1 MVITCYAQEIAPV
14 ATAHRTARSTHD
26 ASRSGSA
33 RQMRSHSAIG
43 FRPAGRVPERSH
55 TRAITPRDGQ
65 HKYSG
70 LPASVGSAQQ
80 LQNSSSKEESRPQLS
95 QCGTPHRYECHKRS
109 LFCRR
114 SRRCDVFEPPS
125 GSKSVRSAAGPG
137 ARRRAGLLVALR
149 SRAIR
154 PSSSSCHA
162 SSRPTAR
169 SDSQQLAD
177 LTRVSRSCSSRA
189 RPAAGGCAREAR
201 RSAGATG

>member
-1 MVITCYAQEIAPV
+1 MRRQAR
-14 ATAHRTARSTHD
+14 HGLGDARS
-26 ASRSGSA
+26 
-33 RQMRSHSAIG
+33 QMRSHSVIG
-43 FRPAGRVPERSH
+43 FRPAGRVPKRSH

-80 LQNSSSKEESRPQLS
+80 HTNLLQSKEESRPQLS

-125 GSKSVRSAAGPG
+125 GSKSVRSAAVRHGG
-137 ARRRAGLLVALR
+137 ELASSLLCDSDTVARRRRRRLTRAVVLLR
-149 SRAIR
+149 SQI
-154 PSSSSCHA
+154 S
-162 SSRPTAR
+162 
-169 SDSQQLAD
+169 QLAG

-189 RPAAGGCAREAR
+189 RPAAGGCAPAAR